1 MTLGHFL
8 RAAAICGGPEER
20 AMLQR
25 YLERRL
31 DGVQKRKPEN
41 AEGTETARA
50 VQARTALNSQPTLR
64 REP

>member
-8 RAAAICGGPEER
+8 RAAAICGGPKER

-31 DGVQKRKPEN
+31 DGARERKSED
-41 AEGTETARA
+41 AQGTETARA
-50 VQARTALNSQPTLR
+50 AQARTALNSQPTVR